1 MHILTLN
8 SVTNLTTQV
17 KSYNQTHQV
26 SYASIP
32 FLETTLLGPVVLLL
46 HDGLFVL
53 MTATRLHVDVIL
65 SVLPSRLSLS
75 WLILLLQWTFFL
87 WLLRRAVTSEYFL
100 VYFHIWWIP
109 FTLGW
114 EFSGD
119 SDGLKKKFTFN
130 TGDLGLI
137 PRLGRFPGGG
147 NGNPLQ
153 YSCLENSIDRGGWQ
167 ATLHGDHK
175 ELDTTELL
183 TLSLGYKSKLEIIY
197 SILKALF
204 LHHLFTCCYV
214 EVWCNQMP
222 NLMKVTNT
230 FSEIWNFLHQ
240 MSLVI
245 YFTEK

>member
-32 FLETTLLGPVVLLL
+32 FLATTLLGPVVLLL

-53 MTATRLHVDVIL
+53 MTATRLHVHVIL
-65 SVLPSRLSLS
+65 TVLPSCLSLS

-119 SDGLKKKFTFN
+119 SDGLKKKIH
-130 TGDLGLI
+130 LQCRR
-137 PRLGRFPGGG
+137 PRFDPWVGKISWRRKWQPTPVFLPG
-147 NGNPLQ
+147 
-153 YSCLENSIDRGGWQ
+153 EFHWQ
-167 ATLHGDHK
+167 RTLA
-175 ELDTTELL
+175 
-183 TLSLGYKSKLEIIY
+183 GYTPWGSQRVGHDW
-197 SILKALF
+197 A
-204 LHHLFTCCYV
+204 
-214 EVWCNQMP
+214 
-222 NLMKVTNT
+222 TNT
-230 FSEIWNFLHQ
+230 
-240 MSLVI
+240 
-245 YFTEK
+245 